1 MNKNMLK
8 AMALAVPLV
17 LGAGAQA
24 HTSRPHGNAAAAAA
38 GDTAATKEQKPWG
51 IAGDTR
57 DIRRVIDIDMRDTM
71 RFHPALIEVRQ
82 GETVRLRVKNSG
94 KVLHELVI
102 GTRQELQEHAA
113 MMQKFPDMEH
123 DEPYMAHVDPGKR
136 GELVWQFN
144 RAGEFEF
151 ACLIPGPFEAG
162 MVGRI
167 RVLPSGGN

>member
-1 MNKNMLK
+1 MKKNMLK
-8 AMALAVPLV
+8 ATALAMLLV

-24 HTSRPHGNAAAAAA
+24 HTSRSHGTAKPPA
-38 GDTAATKEQKPWG
+38 DTAAAKEQKPWG

-57 DIRRVIDIDMRDTM
+57 DIRRVIDVDMRDDM

-113 MMQKFPDMEH
+113 MMKKFPDMEH

-136 GELVWQFN
+136 GELVWHFN

-151 ACLIPGPFEAG
+151 ACLIPGHFEAG

-167 RVLPSGGN
+167 RVVPAGGN

>member
-1 MNKNMLK
+1 MNKNILK
-8 AMALAVPLV
+8 AVTLAMLLV

-24 HTSRPHGNAAAAAA
+24 HTSRPHGNAAAAA
-38 GDTAATKEQKPWG
+38 DTVAVKEQKPWG

-57 DIRRVIDIDMRDTM
+57 DIRRIIDIDMRDDM

-102 GTRQELQEHAA
+102 GTRKELQEHAA
-113 MMQKFPDMEH
+113 MMKKFPDMEH

-136 GELVWQFN
+136 GELVWHFN

-151 ACLIPGPFEAG
+151 ACLIPGHFEAG

-167 RVLPSGGN
+167 RVLPAGGN

>member
-1 MNKNMLK
+1 MNKNIPK
-8 AMALAVPLV
+8 AVALAMLLV

-24 HTSRPHGNAAAAAA
+24 HTSRPHGNAAAAA
-38 GDTAATKEQKPWG
+38 DTVAVKEQKPWG

-57 DIRRVIDIDMRDTM
+57 DIRRVIDIDMRDDM
-71 RFHPALIEVRQ
+71 RFRPALIEVRQ

-102 GTRQELQEHAA
+102 GTRRELQEHAA
-113 MMQKFPDMEH
+113 MMKKFPGMEH

-136 GELVWQFN
+136 GELVWHFN

-151 ACLIPGPFEAG
+151 ACLIPGHFEAG

-167 RVLPSGGN
+167 RVVPAGGN